1 MINGG
6 IIHMSY
12 GENNNLENW
21 KTTRH
26 ALNLRHFTSTSEQD
40 IVHFTPVWT

>member
-1 MINGG
+1 
-6 IIHMSY
+6 MSY

-26 ALNLRHFTSTSEQD
+26 ALSLRHFTSSSVGKD
-40 IVHFTPVWT
+40 IVSFYTSLDMN